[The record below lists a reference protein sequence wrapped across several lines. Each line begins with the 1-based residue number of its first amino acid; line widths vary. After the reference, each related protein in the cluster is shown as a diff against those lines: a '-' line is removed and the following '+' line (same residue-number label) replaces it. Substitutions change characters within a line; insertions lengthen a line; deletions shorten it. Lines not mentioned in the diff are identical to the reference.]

1 MKRTN
6 RSTPT
11 NEEIV
16 IVVEDGVVKEVYNSP
31 PHVTVR
37 VKDHDV
43 EGCDEADVQRD
54 RDGEL
59 YCEAVWTGE
68 DSCGPAD
75 T

>member
-1 MKRTN
+1 M
-6 RSTPT
+6 

-16 IVVEDGVVKEVYNSP
+16 IVVDGGVVQEVYNIP

-37 VKDHDV
+37 VKDYDV
-43 EGCDEADVQRD
+43 DGCDEADLQRD

-59 YCEAVWTGE
+59 YCEAVWTHE
-68 DSCGPAD
+68 DSCPPNG